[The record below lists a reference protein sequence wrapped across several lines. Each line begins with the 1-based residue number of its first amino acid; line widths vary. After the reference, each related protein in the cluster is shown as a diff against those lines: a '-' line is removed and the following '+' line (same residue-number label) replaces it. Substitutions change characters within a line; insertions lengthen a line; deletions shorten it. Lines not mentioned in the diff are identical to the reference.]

1 MDLRRLAH
9 TDARAWRAP
18 LLLACALVATQWL
31 GASRWEAL
39 RYDRAAILAG
49 HEYGR
54 FVTAHLYHYDL
65 VHLGWNLAGLALVAW
80 LFARDYTVRQW
91 LAIVLA
97 SAALIDAGFLLLE
110 PQLQW
115 YVGFSGVLHG
125 LMAAGLVRWWT
136 QQRDPAT
143 VVMTVL
149 FAGKL
154 AWEHAYGAMPFTA
167 ATLAIPV
174 VHAAHTYG
182 AVGGAATAVWIC
194 RRRSAPSL

>member
-1 MDLRRLAH
+1 MLAGV
-9 TDARAWRAP
+9 
-18 LLLACALVATQWL
+18 LAVTQWL
-31 GASRWEAL
+31 GASVWEAL

-54 FVTAHLYHYDL
+54 LVTAHLYHYGL
-65 VHLGWNLAGLALVAW
+65 VHFGWNLAGLALVAW
-80 LFARDYTVRQW
+80 LFARDYTARQW

-97 SAALIDAGFLLLE
+97 STAVIDAGFLLLE

-136 QQRDPAT
+136 QQRDPVT
-143 VVMTVL
+143 VVVTAL

-182 AVGGAATAVWIC
+182 AVGGAAAAGWLC
-194 RRRSAPSL
+194 WRRRRAAPSL